1 MNKKSIEVI
10 WVFWYDDDDDTKSI
24 DKLIFIKFY
33 VVWPNNSPQSRNKS
47 PSHTLLKVIRTK
59 SLFEYICEKILRKK
73 KYFKKNEIKKSK
85 IQNLLHLN

>member
-1 MNKKSIEVI
+1 MKKSIEVI
-10 WVFWYDDDDDTKSI
+10 WVFWYDDDDDDDTESI

-47 PSHTLLKVIRTK
+47 PSHFSKWFVLNHFLSIFVRKYK
-59 SLFEYICEKILRKK
+59 EKKI
-73 KYFKKNEIKKSK
+73 FKKEIKKSK